1 MRRLY
6 GELGRHLRERRFNYV
21 VFAYPMTE
29 KTYAAVRQIAGD
41 KAAFVVVTLNPP
53 LEKCLVNRG
62 ARELTDW
69 ETKRIREMYAQGFN
83 RFALSDLIIDNDGQ
97 TPEQTAET
105 IVSFITAGNVLG

>member
-1 MRRLY
+1 
-6 GELGRHLRERRFNYV
+6 
-21 VFAYPMTE
+21 MTE